1 MLQCKSDIQSA
12 KKWNFSSLIFIKV
25 CKIKRWATISSS
37 SPVQSH
43 IVTSVY
49 LGRQS
54 WFKFTLWSYACL
66 RLCVCLLHLATRVAV
81 SLFLSWKESCDEH
94 KEWHRRQKGWNYNF
108 DLKVEMHFKHNKQTT
123 CKERLW
129 SVKGKER
136 ERERVNGMEWNGK
149 WIYFGDRIEESWS
162 TSFQ

>member
-37 SPVQSH
+37 PVQSH

-66 RLCVCLLHLATRVAV
+66 RLFVCVSSSFSYSSRSLSLSLLKGIVWWAQRVA
-81 SLFLSWKESCDEH
+81 S
-94 KEWHRRQKGWNYNF
+94 HRRQKGWNYNF
-108 DLKVEMHFKHNKQTT
+108 DLKVEMHFKHNK
-123 CKERLW
+123 RLAKSGFEAW
-129 SVKGKER
+129 KGKK
-136 ERERVNGMEWNGK
+136 ERERVNGMEW
-149 WIYFGDRIEESWS
+149 
-162 TSFQ
+162 